1 MNKRDPVLTPE
12 LVKILKIFIF
22 SSFGLVLALSFFNEY
37 RANNSGEDRTFKV
50 NDSNRL
56 YFLNVRSIHYDRE
69 IRRDAGMTLYR
80 HGKRL
85 KLDSIPTLDLV
96 ILLNSGK
103 ENAYIFFELKNAEWP
118 IQISA
123 QTAKKTEVFDF
134 SNGNN
139 ADHFEMLQKL
149 KPAILEN
156 AEFKLISEGE
166 TFSIWSKEMEKEA
179 VKSVVEDYFRL
190 LNQTNQNGKDDKSGL
205 RVF

>member
-1 MNKRDPVLTPE
+1 MTKRDPVLTPE

-22 SSFGLVLALSFFNEY
+22 SSLGLVFALSFFNGY

-50 NDSNRL
+50 NDSNRI

-69 IRRDAGMTLYR
+69 IRRDAGMTLFR
-80 HGKRL
+80 HDKRMQS
-85 KLDSIPTLDLV
+85 DSIPTLDLV

-103 ENAYIFFELKNAEWP
+103 DNAYIYFELKNAEWP

-123 QTAKKTEVFDF
+123 QTATGNQVFDF

-139 ADHFEMLQKL
+139 FEHFSMLQKL
-149 KPAILEN
+149 STSIQEN
-156 AEFKLISEGE
+156 AEFELVLDGKTVPL
-166 TFSIWSKEMEKEA
+166 WSKETEKEA

-190 LNQTNQNGKDDKSGL
+190 LNQTN
-205 RVF
+205 